1 MRPRL
6 QKIACVLWLCRP
18 AHLCQVDSQVHAVSS
33 DGTAQPRPKSVVS
46 AVQERVLAFSAH
58 RLAERSAAFKMD
70 QHLSESYHVE
80 LAHARHNRRTLDAE
94 AARLERVQRSA
105 MTRMQVRAAVATASA
120 LHATRH
126 STALR
131 STCSCAAVVAPLPV
145 CSCAFSAAH
154 RPGTATY
161 SRVL

>member
-1 MRPRL
+1 
-6 QKIACVLWLCRP
+6 
-18 AHLCQVDSQVHAVSS
+18 
-33 DGTAQPRPKSVVS
+33 
-46 AVQERVLAFSAH
+46 LALSAH
-58 RLAERSAAFKMD
+58 RLAERSGAFKMD

-80 LAHARHNRRTLDAE
+80 LAHARHNCCTLDAE

-131 STCSCAAVVAPLPV
+131 SHAAALLSLRLARCSY
-145 CSCAFSAAH
+145 AFSATH
-154 RPGTATY
+154 RAGTATY